1 MVKLSVNDRRFLN
14 RITKE
19 QIGKLLFI
27 AAFLMLLIVD
37 YVSATGVRILFSGRV
52 FQLAILLM
60 GVKILLTHYSRIEWV
75 LLGLGGVLSV
85 ISFLHTRN
93 YFVCMLIMLLMASKD
108 VSARFLMWLYT
119 VIVLV
124 ITTLTAVLAVAGVR
138 GDVFLVQDFRGNGL
152 ETRYC
157 MGFTHPNTFHI
168 VCIQLMLSFIWLYW
182 KKLKWYYF
190 VILFGINLLITY
202 FTDSRTNLL
211 IGSAVLIA
219 YLLLKVWPRISRWI
233 GIYLAGFGVLVLS
246 LLLSVVAS
254 VYGDAT
260 PFLIKLDEL
269 WTHRIRLS
277 YWMRFQ
283 SKVTM
288 FSGEEFQV
296 NCDMGFVNTVYNY
309 GIVIVLL
316 VIGIIIWKLFEITKR
331 RDYVVLV
338 GVVACLI
345 FYLGERFSSGEFI
358 TRNLMFVYMLGWGTY
373 ESDKP
378 EKQST

>member
-1 MVKLSVNDRRFLN
+1 MNDRKFLN

-19 QIGKLLFI
+19 RVGKILFI
-27 AAFLMLLIVD
+27 AAFLMLLLVD
-37 YVSATGVRILFSGRV
+37 YISATGVRILFSGRV

-60 GVKILLTHYSRIEWV
+60 GIKIVLTRYTRNEWV
-75 LLGLGGVLSV
+75 MLGLGGVLAV
-85 ISFLHTRN
+85 ISFLHTHS

-108 VSARFLMWLYT
+108 VSAKLLLRLYT
-119 VIVLV
+119 VIVFV
-124 ITTLTAVLAVAGVR
+124 ITALTAVLALAGVR

-168 VCIQLMLSFIWLYW
+168 VCIQLMLALIWLYW
-182 KKLKWYYF
+182 KQLKWYHF
-190 VILFGINLLITY
+190 GILFGINLLISY

-211 IGSAVLIA
+211 IGSAALIA
-219 YLLLKVWPRISRWI
+219 YLLLKVWPGISRWI

-246 LLLSVVAS
+246 LILSVLAP
-254 VYGDAT
+254 VYGNTT
-260 PFLIKLDEL
+260 PFLNKLDEL

-277 YWMRFQ
+277 YWVRFQ
-283 SKVTM
+283 SKVTL

-296 NCDMGFVNTVYNY
+296 NCDMGFVNTAYNY
-309 GIVIVLL
+309 GMVIVLL
-316 VIGIIIWKLFEITKR
+316 VIGIIIWKLFDVTKR
-331 RDYVVLV
+331 RDSVVLV
-338 GVVACLI
+338 GIVACMI

-378 EKQST
+378 EKQNT